1 MIRASE
7 EGGASPSAPARPRR
21 VLVVDDDRD
30 TAQLTALV
38 LEGAGFKVTQAH
50 SGLAALEQVSLFGPD
65 LVLLDIN
72 MDAMDGWETLRLLRV
87 DDATRE
93 LPVAM
98 FSVKYDIREKIQGMQ
113 LGATDYITK
122 PFGHDELIDR
132 VTRIF
137 ERCHTSGPPA
147 ADSPYG

>member
-1 MIRASE
+1 MSD
-7 EGGASPSAPARPRR
+7 PRPKR

-30 TAQLTALV
+30 TTELTALV
-38 LEGAGFKVTQAH
+38 LETAGYSVVQAN
-50 SGLAALEQVSLFGPD
+50 SGEQGLQRALSEPLD

-72 MDAMDGWETLRLLRV
+72 MHSMDGWETLRLLRV
-87 DDATRE
+87 DEATRS

-122 PFGHDELIDR
+122 PFEHDDLIRR
-132 VTRIF
+132 VARIF
-137 ERCHTSGPPA
+137 ASREEPPDRTEPGTA
-147 ADSPYG
+147 

>member
-1 MIRASE
+1 MTKRD
-7 EGGASPSAPARPRR
+7 PRR

-30 TAQLTALV
+30 TTELTALV
-38 LEGAGFKVTQAH
+38 LQGAGYSVHQAN
-50 SGLAALEQVSLFGPD
+50 SGEEALQVALEDPPD

-72 MDAMDGWETLRLLRV
+72 MHAMDGWETLRLLRV
-87 DDATRE
+87 DESTRN

-122 PFGHDELIDR
+122 PFEHDDLIRR
-132 VTRIF
+132 VRRIF
-137 ERCHTSGPPA
+137 ESRDELSTGT
-147 ADSPYG
+147 